1 MISTGSSSAAGSSSS
16 AMMGYMSY
24 AALIA
29 AAVMIAQNLYAKG
42 YTRAAIGEGGSET
55 ARFGQY
61 SSYTT
66 DPNTQRA
73 GAMQNSPAMLM
84 TNDMRKFN
92 DMLGM
97 SEQWADILSGTT
109 RMATLVGRKLSAYGY
124 EATIAGGDAEVGG
137 FARYKG
143 GVFRSNKTVAADV
156 DPRDAAA
163 FDAVVESTIEGS
175 KAMARA
181 MGLSDEA
188 INQYTGSLKV
198 NFKGAKTAEEQSQ
211 RMAEAMDNLNYEL
224 LKTASGGKLA
234 REDFKAFME
243 GIQKDIQQ
251 AGISAEGIAD
261 ILIQGMTGRLSGADV
276 GAQLSDMIL
285 GGIYNAIASSGA
297 AQIANL
303 FMTQIITP
311 IFAAIASGVP
321 VAQAVSAAAIKQT
334 VETAK
339 QYMAVVKA
347 TFNDPE
353 FRAFMEEL
361 KSGLSSAG
369 AAAAGVPSPA
379 MRSYGPSPAQTAAE
393 EAKREKEQLER
404 ELLRLQGNTVELR
417 RRELL
422 ELKPGNR
429 ALQQR
434 IWALEDEQRVT
445 EQRNDLERQRLEI
458 LGDTAALRK
467 LERDALE
474 ESNRALYDEIQAL
487 KDAAE
492 LKNVWRD
499 LTDSIEDEIKRIRGD
514 VLGDSLNGL
523 SYVQAQ
529 FATMTAQ
536 ARALDKDAAGKL
548 PDLAGQL
555 SDLYRTS
562 SSSRS
567 EFEFQINS
575 MLASLEETNRI
586 TRSAT
591 GVTETTSA
599 VEDKAL
605 AKKVEELSG
614 AVFLLQDIMQK
625 TATTTA
631 DTAKIL
637 DRVTS
642 GGNAMRTKA
651 AA

>member
-1 MISTGSSSAAGSSSS
+1 
-16 AMMGYMSY
+16 MSY

-84 TNDMRKFN
+84 AKF
-92 DMLGM
+92 DRTILDALGV
-97 SEQWADILSGTT
+97 SEKWSDILSGTT
-109 RMATLVGRKLSAYGY
+109 LMATLVGRKLSAYGY

-361 KSGLSSAG
+361 KAGLSSAG